1 MAIIYHKKGDTLS
14 YSCSW
19 KDSAGVAIN
28 LTGYTINSQVRAT
41 SFVGTLTTTIT
52 SAVNGLFTLSATATE
67 TATWPV
73 TDGALSSLF
82 CDVQFTVGA
91 VVVSTDTFQIIIA
104 QDITQ

>member
-1 MAIIYHKKGDTLS
+1 MATIYHKKGDTLS

-19 KDSAGVAIN
+19 KDSSGAAIN
-28 LTGYTINSQVRAT
+28 LTGYTLASQVRAT
-41 SFVGTLTTTIT
+41 SFVDTLTVTVTD
-52 SAVNGLFTLSATATE
+52 AVNGLFSLSATATQ

-82 CDVQFTVGA
+82 CDVQFTLGST
-91 VVVSTDTFQIIIA
+91 VVSTDTFQIIIA

>member
-19 KDSAGVAIN
+19 KDSSGVAID
-28 LTGYTINSQVRAT
+28 LTGYTVNSQVRAT
-41 SFVGTLTTTIT
+41 SFVGTLTATIT
-52 SAVNGLFTLSATATE
+52 DAVNGLFTLSATATE

-73 TDGALSSLF
+73 TDGPFSLLF
-82 CDVQFTVGA
+82 CDVQFTVGSI
-91 VVVSTDTFQIIIA
+91 VVSSDTFQVIIA